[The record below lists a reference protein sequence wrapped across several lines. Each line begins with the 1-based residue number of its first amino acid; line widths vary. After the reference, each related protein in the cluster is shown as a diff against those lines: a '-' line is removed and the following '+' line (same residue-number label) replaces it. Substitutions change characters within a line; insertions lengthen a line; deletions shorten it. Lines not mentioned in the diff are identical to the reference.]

1 MKTDVKEKIVYSSD
15 LSLVNTGDYANCVFH
30 AICTGGEA
38 RFKYNDK
45 QFVMG
50 MNDIAVIAQPGNVS
64 GLSMSEDFVGELI
77 IAPDGFLHNLL
88 PANNYSIGGCVSLF
102 SNPIIP
108 VAPSEAVTFIRD
120 LRNVRDRIEDRR
132 HPFYNEMIGGLLQT
146 MIYDLFAFHSATNEN
161 VLSTDRVG
169 YITRQFFTL
178 IESGRPKTERE
189 VSYYAAQLN
198 VTPKYLLDTIKRI
211 TGFSVSTHINRAAT
225 AIIISYLKDSNLSVT
240 QIAEEMNFTSL
251 SYFSRYC
258 QKNLGKSPSEYR
270 LSLSVKARDIKY

>member
-1 MKTDVKEKIVYSSD
+1 MKIESIEKIVYSGD
-15 LSLVNTGDYANCVFH
+15 LSLINVREYYNCVFH
-30 AICTGGEA
+30 VICTAGNA
-38 RFKYNDK
+38 NFAYNDK
-45 QFVMG
+45 RFAMG
-50 MNDIAVIAQPGNVS
+50 ANDIAVIAQPCNVS
-64 GLSMSEDFVGELI
+64 DLSLSKDFRGEMI
-77 IAPDGFLHNLL
+77 IAPDSFLHNLL

-108 VAPSEAVTFIRD
+108 VGPSEAVTFIRD
-120 LRNVRDRIEDRR
+120 LRNIRDRIDDKN

-146 MIYDLFAFHSATNEN
+146 MIYDLFALHSATNEN

-198 VTPKYLLDTIKRI
+198 VTPKYLLDTIKRL

-270 LSLSVKARDIKY
+270 LSLSVKARDVK

>member
-1 MKTDVKEKIVYSSD
+1 MKIESQEKIVYSND
-15 LSLVNTGDYANCVFH
+15 LSLINISEYKNCIFH
-30 AICTGGEA
+30 VICTAGEA
-38 RFKYNDK
+38 TFTYNDK
-45 QFVMG
+45 PFVIAT
-50 MNDIAVIAQPGNVS
+50 NDIAVIAQPGKVS
-64 GLSMSEDFVGELI
+64 ELSMSGDFRGELV
-77 IAPDGFLHNLL
+77 IAPDSFLHNLL

-102 SNPIIP
+102 YNPIIP
-108 VAPSEAVTFIRD
+108 VDPSEAVTFIRD
-120 LRNVRDRIEDRR
+120 LRNVRDRIEDRH
-132 HPFYNEMIGGLLQT
+132 HPFYYEMIGGLLQT
-146 MIYDLFAFHSATNEN
+146 MIYDLFAFHSASNEN

-189 VSYYAAQLN
+189 VSYYASQLN

-240 QIAEEMNFTSL
+240 QIAEEMNFSSV

-258 QKNLGKSPSEYR
+258 QKNIGKSPSEFR
-270 LSLSVKARDIKY
+270 LSISTKKL

>member
-1 MKTDVKEKIVYSSD
+1 METESKEKIVYSND
-15 LSLVNTGDYANCVFH
+15 LSLVNIDDYDNCIFH

-38 RFKYNDK
+38 RFTYNDR

-50 MNDIAVIAQPGNVS
+50 VNDIAVIAKPGNVS
-64 GLSMSEDFVGELI
+64 DLSTSEDFRGEMI
-77 IAPDGFLHNLL
+77 IAPDNFLHNLL
-88 PANNYSIGGCVSLF
+88 PANNYSIGGSVSLF

-108 VAPSEAVTFIRD
+108 VDPSEAVTFIGD
-120 LRNVRDRIEDRR
+120 LRNVRDRIEDKN

-146 MIYDLFAFHSATNEN
+146 MIYDLFAFHSAINEN

-169 YITRQFFTL
+169 YISRQFFTL

-189 VSYYAAQLN
+189 VSYYAEQLN

-225 AIIISYLKDSNLSVT
+225 AIIISYLRDSNMSVT
-240 QIAEEMNFTSL
+240 QIAEEMKFASL

-258 QKNLGKSPSEYR
+258 QKHLGKSPSEYR
-270 LSLSVKARDIKY
+270 LSTSVKACNIKE

>member
-1 MKTDVKEKIVYSSD
+1 MKTAVQDKIIYSND
-15 LSLVNTGDYANCVFH
+15 LSLINVAEFENCIFH
-30 AICTGGEA
+30 AICNGGES
-38 RFKYNDK
+38 RFTYNDRP
-45 QFVMG
+45 FVMKT
-50 MNDIAVIAQPGNVS
+50 NDIAVISQPRKVS
-64 GLSMSEDFVGELI
+64 GLIMSENFSGEMVV
-77 IAPDGFLHNLL
+77 APNRFLHNLL

-108 VAPSEAVTFIRD
+108 VNPSEAVTFIRD
-120 LRNVRDRIEDRR
+120 LRNVRDRIEDKS

-169 YITRQFFTL
+169 YITHRFFTL
-178 IESGRPKTERE
+178 IESGKPKTERE
-189 VSYYAAQLN
+189 VSYYASQLN

-211 TGFSVSTHINRAAT
+211 TGFSVSTHINRAAA
-225 AIIISYLKDSNLSVT
+225 AIIIRYLKDSDLSVT

-258 QKNLGKSPSEYR
+258 RKNLGKSPSEYR
-270 LSLSVKARDIKY
+270 LSLSVKTPERQ

>member
-1 MKTDVKEKIVYSSD
+1 MKGDVQEKIVYSND
-15 LSLVNTGDYANCVFH
+15 LSLVNIREYDNCIFH

-38 RFKYNDK
+38 KFTYNDR

-50 MNDIAVIAQPGNVS
+50 VNDIAVIAQPKNVTQ
-64 GLSMSEDFVGELI
+64 LSMSEDFRGELI
-77 IAPDGFLHNLL
+77 VAPDAFLHNLL

-108 VAPSEAVTFIRD
+108 VDPSEAVTFIHD
-120 LRNVRDRIEDRR
+120 LRNVRDRIADRS
-132 HPFYNEMIGGLLQT
+132 HPFYCEMIGGLLQT

-161 VLSTDRVG
+161 ILSTDRVG

-178 IESGRPKTERE
+178 IESGRPKTQRE
-189 VSYYAAQLN
+189 VSYYADQLH
-198 VTPKYLLDTIKRI
+198 VSPKYLLDTIKRT

-240 QIAEEMNFTSL
+240 QIADEMNFTSL

-258 QKNLGKSPSEYR
+258 LKNLGKSPSDYR
-270 LSLSVKARDIKY
+270 LSLSVKIGANKD

>member
-1 MKTDVKEKIVYSSD
+1 MQTESQEKIVYSND
-15 LSLVNTGDYANCVFH
+15 LSLINISEYGNCIFH

-38 RFKYNDK
+38 EFSYNDK
-45 QFVMG
+45 RFVMAT
-50 MNDIAVIAQPGNVS
+50 NDIAVIAQPGNVS
-64 GLSMSEDFVGELI
+64 KLSMSGDFRGELV
-77 IAPDGFLHNLL
+77 IAPDSFLHNLL

-108 VAPSEAVTFIRD
+108 VDPAESVTFIRD
-120 LRNVRDRIEDRR
+120 LRNVRDRIEDRN

-146 MIYDLFAFHSATNEN
+146 MIYDLFAFHSATNGN

-189 VSYYAAQLN
+189 VSYYASQLN

-225 AIIISYLKDSNLSVT
+225 AIIISYLKGSNLSVS
-240 QIAEEMNFTSL
+240 QIAEEMKFSSV

-258 QKNLGKSPSEYR
+258 QKNIGKSPSEYR
-270 LSLSVKARDIKY
+270 LSISTKKL